1 MLIFFHDVQAGSK
14 EKDAVITKAEFERY
28 YANLSASIDRD
39 DYFELMIRNAW
50 HISGGE
56 GWAANTTNRRVLV
69 THADGRQTVEEIKV
83 HIVAVFI
90 LAMICLFFAPLC
102 CKYQLL
108 PTFNAYYFCPS
119 QDDLG
124 LRAGDQKGMV
134 QRLKAQGLNVATINT
149 NGAGDLD
156 NQFEA
161 PDSYNYRS
169 EVAAAQRQM
178 QAQAQQQQSPYQPG
192 NSFAS
197 GPSGR
202 PGTVGNKGTSTGT
215 GPRRLADFAG
225 APSMQLAGSAYTEP
239 VPAHRHLQQQQLQ
252 QRPLSA
258 AGTQVLKP
266 TSLANFI
273 ESNNN
278 NVYSARSNTSS
289 GSGRRR

>member
-1 MLIFFHDVQAGSK
+1 
-14 EKDAVITKAEFERY
+14 
-28 YANLSASIDRD
+28 
-39 DYFELMIRNAW
+39 
-50 HISGGE
+50 
-56 GWAANTTNRRVLV
+56 
-69 THADGRQTVEEIKV
+69 
-83 HIVAVFI
+83 
-90 LAMICLFFAPLC
+90 
-102 CKYQLL
+102 
-108 PTFNAYYFCPS
+108 
-119 QDDLG
+119 
-124 LRAGDQKGMV
+124 MV

-161 PDSYNYRS
+161 SDSYNYRS

-178 QAQAQQQQSPYQPG
+178 QTQQPSPYQPG

-197 GPSGR
+197 GPPGR
-202 PGTVGNKGTSTGT
+202 PGTSGNNGTSTGT

-239 VPAHRHLQQQQLQ
+239 VPAHRHLQQQQQ

-273 ESNNN
+273 EGNNN
-278 NVYSARSNTSS
+278 NAYSARSNTSS